1 MALDV
6 GKVTRA
12 ALPARLYRSRV
23 RARPSSRRR
32 HSGAPPFSFSSA
44 SFLFAECL
52 LFVALQ
58 PPPAHLLTLVRH
70 RRQRPRAPQDHAKVF
85 VSPATTVCEC
95 VRECSPGWFRHWY
108 PFEKRRVVAVG
119 AVEPALQISRGVFVS
134 PGCTDPAA
142 EFTWTVRRAT
152 PADVRAAPRPRHRA
166 RVAALPGGALER
178 LKQPW
183 RAGTDRAST
192 MRSIRA
198 SKPD

>member
-32 HSGAPPFSFSSA
+32 HCGAPPFSFSPT

-58 PPPAHLLTLVRH
+58 PPPAHLLTLVRQ
-70 RRQRPRAPQDHAKVF
+70 RRQRPRAPQHHAKVF

-108 PFEKRRVVAVG
+108 SLRKAALSVPWNQRSRFRAVCASPRG
-119 AVEPALQISRGVFVS
+119 VLTPPPSSRGRCVALL
-134 PGCTDPAA
+134 PPIYEPHRDHG
-142 EFTWTVRRAT
+142 TVRVLLRCS
-152 PADVRAAPRPRHRA
+152 VEHWS
-166 RVAALPGGALER
+166 G
-178 LKQPW
+178 
-183 RAGTDRAST
+183 
-192 MRSIRA
+192 
-198 SKPD
+198 